1 MERLEGSRSDEKDS
15 YVALDAPSQAK
26 HIPVEILHMIIS
38 VTDPLLN
45 VHTHLNAFPQRSREA
60 LKTQKAFSL
69 VCRRW
74 REVALQYVFSR
85 IHITSS
91 DGVDPHMGFF
101 RDTPWVAK
109 HVIKLT
115 LRTRTIRVFALD
127 TLLRTLPSLQ
137 YLDML
142 NSFVEGSPDADFQ
155 VDSSRALRELRYPC
169 PEIGPRLDAQ
179 CETIQHLLR
188 LFSVIKCL
196 DLGFFAHSSFINV
209 NSLNA
214 RIDSACSYSQGSD
227 RELRIHHLRASGHTT
242 AGFLVPEYLRRTGA
256 LKDLTSLS
264 FFLAKSNLKIVSD
277 MLSAVHT
284 TLETLELLWCEWH
297 DGFGGLNHVSSWYL
311 LC

>member
-1 MERLEGSRSDEKDS
+1 M
-15 YVALDAPSQAK
+15 
-26 HIPVEILHMIIS
+26 
-38 VTDPLLN
+38 
-45 VHTHLNAFPQRSREA
+45 
-60 LKTQKAFSL
+60 
-69 VCRRW
+69 
-74 REVALQYVFSR
+74 ALQYVFSR

-91 DGVDPHMGFF
+91 DDVDSHVGFF

-115 LRTRTIRVFALD
+115 LRTRTIRVLALD

-209 NSLNA
+209 NSLNS

-277 MLSAVHT
+277 MLSVVHT